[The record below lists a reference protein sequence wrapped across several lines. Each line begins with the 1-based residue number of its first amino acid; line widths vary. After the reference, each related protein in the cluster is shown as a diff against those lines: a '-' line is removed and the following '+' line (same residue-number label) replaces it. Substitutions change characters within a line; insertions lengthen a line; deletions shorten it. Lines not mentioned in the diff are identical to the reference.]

1 MIYRGKIAPRFP
13 IFLPRPPWLGGDLQ
27 TLRNHLRRIVVPLD
41 GFSEE
46 RVEFAMPDGDRLVA
60 TLDRP
65 AAETGRPLVLLLHG
79 LSGWQDSI
87 YLRRSARHLLEQ
99 GYPTLRL
106 NLRGAGPSGP
116 LCRQSY
122 HAGRTE
128 DLHAALMQLDGR
140 LAGNGLFAV
149 GFSLGGNLLLKY
161 LGEQGR
167 RALFL
172 GAASVSAP
180 ILPKQAQLRIMR
192 RRNAAY
198 HRRLLEGVKADFG
211 RPNADLP
218 AALRAA
224 LPGIRTIYEFDDHLV
239 APVNGFADAED
250 YYARTASLPYL
261 AKIAVPT
268 LVIHA
273 RNDPWIPA
281 KPYLE
286 FGWQKNPKLV
296 PLLPRGGGHVGFHA
310 LGHAAPWHDRCIGR
324 FFERL
329 LPRGR

>member
-1 MIYRGKIAPRFP
+1 MIVPGAIALRFP

-27 TLRNHLRRIVVPLD
+27 TVRNFLRRPRIRLD
-41 GFSEE
+41 DFPEE
-46 RVEFAMPDGDRLVA
+46 RVEFPLADGDRLVA
-60 TLDRP
+60 TLNRP
-65 AAETGRPLVLLLHG
+65 ATDTGRPLVMLIHG
-79 LSGWQDSI
+79 LSGWQDSV

-99 GYPTLRL
+99 GYPTLRF

-140 LAGNGLFAV
+140 LASRGLFAV

-172 GAASVSAP
+172 GAVSVSAP
-180 ILPKQAQLRIMR
+180 ILPKEAQLRIMQ

-198 HRRLLEGVKADFG
+198 HRYLLEGVKADFG
-211 RPNADLP
+211 RPGADLA

-224 LPGIRTIYEFDDHLV
+224 LPGIRTIYEFDDRVV
-239 APVNGFADAED
+239 APSNGFAGAED
-250 YYARTASLPYL
+250 YYARTASLPHL
-261 AKIAVPT
+261 ESIAVST

-286 FGWQKNPKLV
+286 FDWRKNPRLV

-310 LGHAAPWHDRCIGR
+310 LGHAAPWHDRCIAA
-324 FFERL
+324 FFEKL
-329 LPRGR
+329 LARGR